1 MATNARDA
9 AVELRDRLAETIRDQ
24 MVVGERGGRLQLDP
38 DGEQRVDHL
47 QVQIPVGLAGG
58 FCVPMDI
65 RSNTL
70 RGAHKCNLCEPL
82 RERGYAFSPEQ
93 PSERSEAYRREAEKS
108 VRQRTYP
115 IVPPMWPAF
124 NLAEPGA
131 AIITPMTRHP
141 DSARGFLFGILA
153 YATWGLFP
161 LFWPL
166 LEPASPLEIV
176 SCRILF
182 CFAVVAALLGVRGQM
197 RRLGAIDRGT
207 ALRLCG
213 AGVAIAVNWGVYI
226 WGVNNGHVVETSLGY
241 FINPLVTIVLG
252 VVILHERLRRV
263 QWAAVG
269 LGALAVAVLSID
281 YGRPPWIALILACS
295 FATYGFIKKGV
306 RVSPPEGLFVEGAI
320 VAIPAL
326 VILTAMVLS
335 RNATLVGHD
344 ATPVHVLLLVATG
357 PVTAL
362 PLLCFAAAAT
372 RLPLSTM
379 GLMQYLT
386 PVMQFA
392 IGVLIVREPVSP
404 ALVGGFALV
413 WVALVILSIDGLRN
427 RRSTPNAVAE
437 LDVEDLAPEPS
448 FR

>member
-1 MATNARDA
+1 M
-9 AVELRDRLAETIRDQ
+9 
-24 MVVGERGGRLQLDP
+24 DP
-38 DGEQRVDHL
+38 
-47 QVQIPVGLAGG
+47 A
-58 FCVPMDI
+58 
-65 RSNTL
+65 
-70 RGAHKCNLCEPL
+70 
-82 RERGYAFSPEQ
+82 
-93 PSERSEAYRREAEKS
+93 
-108 VRQRTYP
+108 
-115 IVPPMWPAF
+115 
-124 NLAEPGA
+124 A
-131 AIITPMTRHP
+131 AIIRPVTRHP

-161 LFWPL
+161 LFWPV

-176 SCRILF
+176 SCRVVF
-182 CFAVVAALLGVRGQM
+182 CFAVVAILLAVRRQM
-197 RRLGAIDRGT
+197 RRLRAIDRGT
-207 ALRLCG
+207 VLRLCG
-213 AGVAIAVNWGVYI
+213 AGAAIALNWGVYI

-241 FINPLVTIVLG
+241 FINPLVTIILG
-252 VVILHERLRRV
+252 VVILHERLRTV

-306 RVSPPEGLFVEGAI
+306 RVSPPEGLFIEGA
-320 VAIPAL
+320 VVTIPAL
-326 VILTAMVLS
+326 VILIALAFA
-335 RNATLVGHD
+335 RQATWVGHD
-344 ATPVHVLLLVATG
+344 ATVAHMLLLVSTG

-372 RLPLSTM
+372 RLPLSSM

-404 ALVGGFALV
+404 ALLAGFGLV
-413 WVALVILSIDGLRN
+413 WVALVVLSVDGLRN

-437 LDVEDLAPEPS
+437 LDVEDLSREPS

>member
-1 MATNARDA
+1 MVAPGR
-9 AVELRDRLAETIRDQ
+9 EPSDRA
-24 MVVGERGGRLQLDP
+24 P
-38 DGEQRVDHL
+38 
-47 QVQIPVGLAGG
+47 P
-58 FCVPMDI
+58 
-65 RSNTL
+65 
-70 RGAHKCNLCEPL
+70 RGA
-82 RERGYAFSPEQ
+82 
-93 PSERSEAYRREAEKS
+93 
-108 VRQRTYP
+108 
-115 IVPPMWPAF
+115 
-124 NLAEPGA
+124 GA

-141 DSARGFLFGILA
+141 DSGRGFLFGILA
-153 YATWGLFP
+153 YASWGLFP

-166 LEPASPLEIV
+166 LEPASPLEIL

-182 CFAVVAALLGVRGQM
+182 CFAVVAVLLGARRRMRGL
-197 RRLGAIDRGT
+197 RAIDRGT
-207 ALRLCG
+207 LLRLCG
-213 AGVAIAVNWGVYI
+213 AGIAVAVNWGVYI

-241 FINPLVTIVLG
+241 FINPLVTIILG
-252 VVILHERLRRV
+252 VVILHERLRTV

-269 LGALAVAVLSID
+269 LGAVAVAVLSID

-306 RVSPPEGLFVEGAI
+306 RVSPPEGLFVEGAT

-326 VILTAMVLS
+326 AILVAMALAHS
-335 RNATLVGHD
+335 ATLVGHD
-344 ATPVHVLLLVATG
+344 ATPGHVLLLVATG
-357 PVTAL
+357 PVTAF

-404 ALVGGFALV
+404 ALFGGFALV
-413 WVALVILSIDGLRN
+413 WVALVVLSIDGLRN

-437 LDVEDLAPEPS
+437 LDAEDLAPEPS
-448 FR
+448 LT